1 MALVGADGNPI
12 AAPNPGPAPAAAAQ
26 PLIDVNQLRTAFGTP
41 RADIPI
47 FYGDSSLDNVSA
59 KFLFD
64 RIKIARTTYGW
75 TDQTTAGNFRLAL
88 RGPAIDWLNFI
99 KDTLGVN
106 IANWSDIEPEF
117 IAYYNITVQTV
128 DNVWD
133 MSKLKHEGRDTP
145 AKLMLEVSKLINNVG
160 ATAAPFLIPDQAAYT
175 KDEVT
180 RLVSESTKQ
189 LKNHLMKTVYINK
202 LQPEYKEYVLSKDPA
217 TLQDANNLAVALWRR
232 KNPED
237 IPLKPK
243 SIFSVE
249 AELGIEKNDKM
260 TEEERQICIDAIR
273 NNRNKG
279 QSSRQS
285 GGFTSYNG
293 NNSDRNSQQS
303 KPKKDKK
310 KKDKDFNTIKCWFC
324 NKPGHTQI
332 ECFSRKNQGKPLT
345 WRNKEI
351 KSKFHNNKIFALI
364 DLDNVEEMKEW
375 TRKIE
380 EEAKLSEL
388 PKDFQ

>member
-1 MALVGADGNPI
+1 M
-12 AAPNPGPAPAAAAQ
+12 
-26 PLIDVNQLRTAFGTP
+26 
-41 RADIPI
+41 
-47 FYGDSSLDNVSA
+47 
-59 KFLFD
+59 
-64 RIKIARTTYGW
+64 
-75 TDQTTAGNFRLAL
+75 
-88 RGPAIDWLNFI
+88 
-99 KDTLGVN
+99 
-106 IANWSDIEPEF
+106 
-117 IAYYNITVQTV
+117 
-128 DNVWD
+128 
-133 MSKLKHEGRDTP
+133 
-145 AKLMLEVSKLINNVG
+145 
-160 ATAAPFLIPDQAAYT
+160 
-175 KDEVT
+175 
-180 RLVSESTKQ
+180 
-189 LKNHLMKTVYINK
+189 
-202 LQPEYKEYVLSKDPA
+202 LSKDPA

-273 NNRNKG
+273 KNCNKG

-285 GGFTSYNG
+285 GGFTSYNSNNGNG
-293 NNSDRNSQQS
+293 NNQQA

-310 KKDKDFNTIKCWFC
+310 KKDKDYNTIKCWFC

-364 DLDNVEEMKEW
+364 NLDNVEEMKEW

-380 EEAKLSEL
+380 EEAKLTEL
-388 PKDFQ
+388 QRIFSNGFYQAPHGAHYAYN